1 MNILTFQES
10 DPEERSRR
18 VISRKYATIK
28 KQDPPYSLFAFQIC
42 YSGCWQIQLIFCILS
57 LTLRRLWNLLF
68 SSLFFSDLFLG
79 KKKATSKHH
88 APLPQQKSKTFI
100 TCSALSGWV
109 LTNGKLKVK
118 KKKDLWENSRFS
130 ELPKFNNTPSFISP
144 WVQKLGRENCS
155 TIIKAGWKEHG
166 TLHMKSQHFS
176 KLRHALLLLVYY
188 WPKSDDTLQRQETII
203 LPCT

>member
-1 MNILTFQES
+1 MPLL
-10 DPEERSRR
+10 RSRTPIIPCLLSKF
-18 VISRKYATIK
+18 VILGVDRSNW
-28 KQDPPYSLFAFQIC
+28 YSA
-42 YSGCWQIQLIFCILS
+42 SSLS
-57 LTLRRLWNLLF
+57 LSGDYEIYF
-68 SSLFFSDLFLG
+68 FPPSSSLIYSWG